1 MKPHSIHS
9 SIGLALV
16 TAIAAVAG
24 ANTGAA
30 QATVVTPITGA
41 AFSFAAGP
49 GVGFSGTG
57 ALGETEVPLAIGNGS
72 FTNVSET
79 LADGVTLVINSPEF
93 NGTSPSNP
101 AIVSATNGT
110 IYENYVF
117 GSGSPNTLTFT
128 GLTAGASYEVAAY
141 AESADTFTLGST
153 SVTASGAY
161 SNGGTYTPYTL
172 GVNYATLMGTADSS
186 GDLTIS
192 VAPGTG
198 HTNFRIAGVGIA
210 SVTTPEPAS
219 AATLLGGTAALLLI
233 ARRKRGIS

>member
-1 MKPHSIHS
+1 MKPHQIHS
-9 SIGLALV
+9 SIGMALV
-16 TAIAAVAG
+16 AAIAAVAG
-24 ANTGAA
+24 ANSGAA
-30 QATVVTPITGA
+30 QATVTPITGA
-41 AFSFAAGP
+41 AFSFGAGP

-117 GSGSPNTLTFT
+117 GSESPNTLTFT

-161 SNGGTYTPYTL
+161 SGGGTYTPYTL

-198 HTNFRIAGVGIA
+198 HTNFRMAGVGIA

-219 AATLLGGTAALLLI
+219 AATLLGGAAVLLLL
-233 ARRKRGIS
+233 ARRKRVFS